1 MKTFRRVVS
10 LSVIL
15 FMPVFLVIAKDKK
28 QQKPQTRDFFAFVG
42 TYTTKTQS
50 KGIYA
55 FRYDATSG
63 KLTSLGVAAETPDPS
78 FVAIHPS
85 GKFLYAVNEGGKAS
99 FVTSFALDAK
109 TGKLTQ
115 LNQVPALGED
125 PCYIALDQTGKYIL
139 IANYSSGTLAV
150 FPILPD
156 GKIGEKTAMNQDS
169 GKLGPNKERQDG
181 PHAHWIETSADNRYV
196 LAVDMGLDQVLIFQF
211 DAKKGTL
218 GPHIPPSAA
227 VKAGSG
233 PRHGIFSPNGK
244 FFFVVSE
251 LTSTATSFSYDAK
264 TGDLKQVNS
273 VSTLP
278 SDFSGRND
286 VAEVAVHPSGR
297 FLYVSNRGAD
307 SIALFS
313 VDAKK
318 GTLTP
323 MSAVPTGGKEPR
335 HFTLDPSGNFLFVE
349 NQWSDTI
356 VTFHV
361 DANTGALTPTGENVS
376 VPSPVCLKFIAA
388 E

>member
-1 MKTFRRVVS
+1 MKTSRRLVS
-10 LSVIL
+10 LALVL
-15 FMPVFLVIAKDKK
+15 FVPAFLVLAKDKK
-28 QQKPQTRDFFAFVG
+28 PQKPQPTEFFAFAG

-50 KGIYA
+50 KGIYE
-55 FRYDATSG
+55 FRYDAKSG
-63 KLTSLGVAAETPDPS
+63 KLTAIGVAAETPDPS
-78 FVAIHPS
+78 FIAIHPS

-125 PCYIALDQTGKYIL
+125 PCYISLDQTGKFIL
-139 IANYSSGTLAV
+139 IANYTSGTLAV

-156 GKIGEKTAMNQDS
+156 GKIGEKTAVNQDS
-169 GKLGPNKERQDG
+169 GKLGPNKERQEG
-181 PHAHWIETSADNRYV
+181 PHAHWIETSPDNRYI
-196 LAVDMGLDQVLIFQF
+196 LAADLGLDQVLIFQF

-227 VKAGSG
+227 LKAGSG

-251 LTSTATSFSYDAK
+251 LASTATSFSYDAK
-264 TGDLKQVNS
+264 TGDLKEINS

-278 SDFSGRND
+278 PDFSGRND
-286 VAEVAVHPSGR
+286 VAEVAVHPNGR
-297 FLYVSNRGAD
+297 FLYVSNRGND
-307 SIALFS
+307 CIVIFGI
-313 VDAKK
+313 DPKK
-318 GTLTP
+318 GTLTQL
-323 MSAVPTGGKEPR
+323 SHIPTGGKEPR

-356 VTFHV
+356 ITFHV
-361 DANTGALTPTGENVS
+361 DATTGALTPTGENVS